1 MADNTKHSP
10 SQTERVTLDKIYS
23 LLVIAERKL
32 RLLENE
38 LYTIKQTLRKG
49 E

>member
-1 MADNTKHSP
+1 MADNKKISLSP
-10 SQTERVTLDKIYS
+10 PDSVNLDKIYS
-23 LLVIAERKL
+23 LLVITERKL

-38 LYTIKQTLRKG
+38 LYTIKQILRKG

>member
-1 MADNTKHSP
+1 MADNKP
-10 SQTERVTLDKIYS
+10 PLSQTDKASLDKIYA
-23 LLVIAERKL
+23 LLVITERKL

-38 LYTIKQTLRKG
+38 LYTIKQILRKG

>member
-1 MADNTKHSP
+1 MADNKRDFT
-10 SQTERVTLDKIYS
+10 SQTENISLEKIYS
-23 LLVIAERKL
+23 LLVITERKL

-38 LYTIKQTLRKG
+38 LYTIKQILRKG

>member
-1 MADNTKHSP
+1 MADKSIP
-10 SQTERVTLDKIYS
+10 AVSQADKVTLDKIYS
-23 LLVIAERKL
+23 LLVITERKI

-38 LYTIKQTLRKG
+38 LNTINQMLRKG